1 MVSVS
6 RRLSP
11 KRSIQRAYN
20 MGGLSLFST
29 ILTVVAVLLLA
40 YWCSRL
46 LAKQGMKTSGTRNMK
61 VLEHIQVGQDRM
73 ILLLK
78 VGEHTYL
85 VGASQAGISL
95 LTEVEGEFEADMP
108 LTTEDT
114 PLSSFQT
121 ILKEYLSR
129 QLKKDGEKDE

>member
-108 LTTEDT
+108 LTRDDT
-114 PLSSFQT
+114 PLSSKRISVT
-121 ILKEYLSR
+121 SAKER
-129 QLKKDGEKDE
+129 RRKR

>member
-1 MVSVS
+1 
-6 RRLSP
+6 
-11 KRSIQRAYN
+11 

-121 ILKEYLSR
+121 LLKEYLSR
-129 QLKKDGEKDE
+129 QPKKDGEKDE